1 MYRIKCS
8 CGDAECSAE
17 MEITEHFDEEGNIE
31 ILIYNGGLPNS
42 IYMDMDAI
50 IELINIFLGGYDGEI
65 QQYQKMIQ
73 DSELLPQKNDVN
85 YS

>member
-1 MYRIKCS
+1 MYQIKCS

-42 IYMDMDAI
+42 IYMDKNTIADLRKYLAMILMRLKKEDED
-50 IELINIFLGGYDGEI
+50 ELGFC
-65 QQYQKMIQ
+65 
-73 DSELLPQKNDVN
+73 
-85 YS
+85 

>member
-17 MEITEHFDEEGNIE
+17 MEITERFDEEENIE

-42 IYMDMDAI
+42 IYMDKKHDCRLKKI
-50 IELINIFLGGYDGEI
+50 SCNDFDETEER
-65 QQYQKMIQ
+65 KRRRVRV
-73 DSELLPQKNDVN
+73 LLA
-85 YS
+85 

>member
-1 MYRIKCS
+1 
-8 CGDAECSAE
+8 
-17 MEITEHFDEEGNIE
+17 
-31 ILIYNGGLPNS
+31 
-42 IYMDMDAI
+42 MDMDAI

>member
-17 MEITEHFDEEGNIE
+17 MEITERFDEEGNIE

-42 IYMDMDAI
+42 IYMDKTTIANLRKYLAMILMRLEKEDED
-50 IELINIFLGGYDGEI
+50 ELGFC
-65 QQYQKMIQ
+65 
-73 DSELLPQKNDVN
+73 
-85 YS
+85 

>member
-17 MEITEHFDEEGNIE
+17 MEITERFDEEGNIE

-42 IYMDMDAI
+42 IYMDENTIADLRKYLAMI
-50 IELINIFLGGYDGEI
+50 IMGFNKEDEEELGFW
-65 QQYQKMIQ
+65 
-73 DSELLPQKNDVN
+73 
-85 YS
+85 

>member
-17 MEITEHFDEEGNIE
+17 MELTERFDEEENIE

-42 IYMDMDAI
+42 IYMDKTTIADLRKYLAMILMRLKKEDED
-50 IELINIFLGGYDGEI
+50 ELGFC
-65 QQYQKMIQ
+65 
-73 DSELLPQKNDVN
+73 
-85 YS
+85 